1 MNDKAAIIDI
11 KIVYNKGLPQF
22 CTAVDTLGE
31 IRVYDLNS
39 FEKIVKMKGNG
50 PCMLFI
56 QGGYVWRFNKQ

>member
-31 IRVYDLNS
+31 IRVYDLNT

-50 PCMLFI
+50 PSMLFI
-56 QGGYVWRFNKQ
+56 